1 MNLREELFANQDL
14 KYRAFHKK
22 LVPNISEDVFIG
34 VRVPVLRKMAVRA
47 NKENAENLCEYYEE
61 KMIKGFVIGLKKC
74 PLDEHIDDL
83 RAFVPLIDNWAVC
96 DCCCSSFKFTNKYK
110 NEMYDFI
117 VSYLDKCEYETRFA
131 VIMLMDY
138 YLDDDYIDR
147 VLDIYSSI
155 KSEYYYVNMAVA
167 WALSVAFTKY
177 RDKVLKIIES
187 KTMTKDIQN
196 KTIQKIRESNRI
208 DKADKDLVRNY
219 KIA

>member
-1 MNLREELFANQDL
+1 MNLREELFSNQDL

-22 LVPNISEDVFIG
+22 LVPNISEDSFIG

-61 KMIKGFVIGLKKC
+61 KMIKGFVIGMKKC
-74 PLDEHIDDL
+74 SLDEHLEDL

-96 DCCCSSFKFTNKYK
+96 DCCCSSFKFTKKYK
-110 NEMYDFI
+110 NEMFDFI
-117 VSYLDKCEYETRFA
+117 VSYLNKGEYETRFA

-138 YLDDDYIDR
+138 YLDDEYIDR

-155 KSEYYYVNMAVA
+155 NSDYYYVNMAAA
-167 WALSVAFTKY
+167 WALSVAFPKY
-177 RDKVLKIIES
+177 RDKVLKIIASE
-187 KTMTKDIQN
+187 TLTKDIQN
-196 KTIQKIRESNRI
+196 KTIQKIRESNRV
-208 DKADKDLVRNY
+208 DKSDKDLLRKY